1 MRASPKNSAPPQS
14 NSPSRAQSRR
24 LPPLKA
30 LLAFEAASRCG
41 SFALGAEELR
51 VTPSAV
57 SHHIGQIEDFLGVK
71 LFQRRA
77 GRALLTGA
85 GQVYAAEIERAFG
98 HIAEATD
105 LVSAKPQ
112 TGQLV
117 IACGPSFAAKWLQPR
132 LPDFFRASPA
142 TKVRL
147 ATLSGSDDL
156 EAGDYDVA
164 IAYGRPAQSHREVQ
178 PLLVERLRPLCSP
191 ALAAALQL
199 QTLRDLSQA
208 TLIHSKNALTWSD
221 YLRRLDCAAVRPA
234 NELWLDRSAM
244 AIEAAVSGL
253 GIVLESELLTERELA
268 DGRLIA
274 PFNDRTCSIETESYF
289 LVKPNRVRSAARYAT
304 FERWI
309 REALATAA
317 IV

>member
-1 MRASPKNSAPPQS
+1 MRASSKNSAPPQS
-14 NSPSRAQSRR
+14 SSPSRAPSRR

-41 SFALGAEELR
+41 SFALGAEELG

-57 SHHIGQIEDFLGVK
+57 SHHIQQIEDFLGVK

-77 GRALLTGA
+77 GRAVLTSA

-98 HIAEATD
+98 RIAEATD

-112 TGQLV
+112 
-117 IACGPSFAAKWLQPR
+117 ARAARHRLRPELRREVAPAAASRVPR
-132 LPDFFRASPA
+132 RHPE

-164 IAYGRPAQSHREVQ
+164 IAYGRPAQTGREVQ
-178 PLLVERLRPLCSP
+178 PLLVERLRPVCSP

-199 QTLRDLSQA
+199 QTPRDLSRA
-208 TLIHSKNALTWSD
+208 TLIHSKNALTWAD
-221 YLRRLDCAAVRPA
+221 YLRRLDLADVRPA
-234 NELWLDRSAM
+234 NELWVDRSSM
-244 AIEAAVSGL
+244 AIDAAVSGL
-253 GIVLESELLTERELA
+253 GVVLESELLTERELA
-268 DGRLIA
+268 DGRLVA
-274 PFNDRTCSIETESYF
+274 PFDPVCSMETESYF
-289 LVKPNRVRSAARYAT
+289 LVKPSRPRGGARTAA
-304 FERWI
+304 FERWVHG
-309 REALATAA
+309 ALATAA
-317 IV
+317 IP